1 MVSTAKIVLLTVL
14 ATLSIAQQTTI
25 LPTTLPA
32 CASQC
37 QVLLQAQTGCVPP
50 AAPVTNAAAYQS
62 CFCQSG
68 YLSSLYASAAS
79 TLCQSCSAGDMSSIQ
94 AWYKSF
100 CPQQAA
106 AANGQT
112 VAVVTMTT
120 SVLGTVATVETP
132 TATPTNSAA
141 GTSGGT
147 SGSTSGSSTSG
158 SDLTGQDETPNGV
171 QHGW

>member
-1 MVSTAKIVLLTVL
+1 MLSIAKILLLTVL
-14 ATLSIAQQTTI
+14 ATQSTAQQTTI

-32 CASQC
+32 CAAQC
-37 QVLLQAQTGCVPP
+37 PTLLQAQTGCVPP
-50 AAPVTNAAAYQS
+50 AAPVTNAANYQS

-79 TLCQSCSAGDMSSIQ
+79 NLCTSCSAGDMSAIQ

-106 AANGQT
+106 AANGQS

-120 SVLGTVATVETP
+120 SVVATAATVSAP

-141 GTSGGT
+141 ATSGGT
-147 SGSTSGSSTSG
+147 SGSTSGSSSG
-158 SDLTGQDETPNGV
+158 TDLTSPDETPNAP
-171 QHGW
+171 QQGW

>member
-1 MVSTAKIVLLTVL
+1 MVSIAKILLLTVF
-14 ATLSIAQQTTI
+14 ATRSTAQQTTI

-32 CASQC
+32 CAAQC

-50 AAPVTNAAAYQS
+50 AAPVTNAATYQS

-79 TLCQSCSAGDMSSIQ
+79 NLCQSCSAADMSAIQ

-112 VAVVTMTT
+112 VAVITMTT
-120 SVLGTVATVETP
+120 SVFGTVATVSTP
-132 TATPTNSAA
+132 TATPTDSAA

-147 SGSTSGSSTSG
+147 SGSTSGSTSG
-158 SDLTGQDETPNGV
+158 GDLSGQDETPNGA